1 MNEYPSIKLRAP
13 EPEDVEYLYK
23 WENDESLW
31 RISNSNTQLSKYDLW
46 EYVKSGS
53 RDIYETKQL
62 RFIITDESYSPVGTI
77 DLFDFC
83 PKNRRAGIGI
93 LIYADEDRRKGIAS
107 SALKE
112 LETYAIKHLNI
123 HQLYANVIALNEPSI
138 MLFEKAKYEVC
149 GHKKEWVYY
158 EQGWKDEL
166 LMQKI
171 FDNKQ
176 TNTQMLG

>member
-1 MNEYPSIKLRAP
+1 MS
-13 EPEDVEYLYK
+13 
-23 WENDESLW
+23 
-31 RISNSNTQLSKYDLW
+31 
-46 EYVKSGS
+46 
-53 RDIYETKQL
+53 
-62 RFIITDESYSPVGTI
+62 
-77 DLFDFC
+77 
-83 PKNRRAGIGI
+83 
-93 LIYADEDRRKGIAS
+93 ADEDRRKGIAS